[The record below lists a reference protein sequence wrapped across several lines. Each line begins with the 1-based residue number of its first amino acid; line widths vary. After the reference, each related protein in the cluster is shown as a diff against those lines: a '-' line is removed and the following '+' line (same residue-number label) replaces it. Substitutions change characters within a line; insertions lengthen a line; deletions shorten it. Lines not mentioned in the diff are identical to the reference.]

1 MSRYVSLD
9 RLPTQYRNSFML
21 FIGTSDGTYSQRIT
35 DPAEQR
41 LVELAHPFQIISTPY
56 TQTLHITDWNYRA
69 TGDVRHTYGA
79 CSVGYSSI
87 STSYRIGPSTVST
100 SSAGNKITVIDDHGQ
115 HYGLG
120 SGDRV
125 LFAQGFGVQHATTN
139 EGWIFDGWRVTCANY
154 DCLEYIPGDI
164 TYSEYVKIISSG
176 GTLKKGTELING
188 YYQGTIDFL
197 GGYENAICGKA
208 TTNASSQYDLTIEA
222 LYHEDTP
229 VPPTPGIGTG
239 AMVYGGSGSLTYVSS
254 GALAFY

>member
-41 LVELAHPFQIISTPY
+41 LVELAHPFHVIATPY
-56 TQTLHITDWNYRA
+56 SQNLRIGAWSTLLTSDTAANY
-69 TGDVRHTYGA
+69 GV
-79 CSVGYSSI
+79 CSVGSASI
-87 STSYRIGPSTVST
+87 STTNRIGPSSVY
-100 SSAGNKITVIDDHGQ
+100 SSSGTKITVIDSHGT
-115 HYGLG
+115 HYGLNNG
-120 SGDRV
+120 TV
-125 LFAQGFGVQHATTN
+125 NLFSQFFGVQHNTTVD
-139 EGWIFDGWRVTCANY
+139 GWIFDGWKVTCSDY
-154 DCLEYIPGDI
+154 DCLEYVAGGII
-164 TYSEYVKIISSG
+164 YSPKNRIVSAG
-176 GTLKKGTELING
+176 GTLTKGTELVNG
-188 YYQGTIDFL
+188 YYQGFINFPD
-197 GGYENAICGKA
+197 GYANAVCGRSSY
-208 TTNASSQYDLTIEA
+208 NASSQYDLTIEA